1 MCHLSRKKL
10 NTIRRLLRVI
20 YDFKNIIKGKNPS
33 QLLRTFTVFSF
44 VSIIGI
50 FFLTYF
56 GIRQIYLK
64 EHIKEAEHDAIGISQ
79 AIFQHERE
87 MLLTSVSKGE
97 NILNADPKDFATIDE
112 SMKRFLN
119 PLNIVKIKMFSRDRK
134 IVYSTDRKIVG
145 TIDVHNE
152 KLNRALGGEVVSK
165 LEKKDEVSDILGEQ
179 RFDVDL
185 VETYLPVKDENNEII
200 GCFELYFDISRY
212 NESASRA
219 LQISL
224 IVTSVLLGIVFGILY
239 FLMRQGMK
247 ELSKTQKSLEKLS
260 ATDGL
265 TGIFNRRYLFS
276 RINEEHE
283 KTKRKICSKNSKD
296 TVGYI
301 MIDIDG
307 FKKINDTYGHLV
319 GDEIL
324 KELAKRLQISTR
336 KYDVVGRYGGEE
348 FLVILPNSNIDDTK
362 FVAERIWQ
370 TIRDKP
376 FIVNESL
383 HRITVSLG
391 IDCSTADDKNLEDFL
406 GRVDEAL
413 YKAKKLGRDRI
424 AGHDKNE
431 KQADAYTTC

>member
-1 MCHLSRKKL
+1 VFY
-10 NTIRRLLRVI
+10 N
-20 YDFKNIIKGKNPS
+20 FKNIIKGKNPS

-44 VSIIGI
+44 FSIIGI

-56 GIRQIYLK
+56 GIRQINLM

-97 NILNADPKDFATIDE
+97 NTLNADPKDFARIDE
-112 SMKRFLN
+112 SMKSFLN

-179 RFDVDL
+179 RYDIDL
-185 VETYLPVKDENNEII
+185 VETYLPVKDDNNEII
-200 GCFELYFDISRY
+200 GCFELYLDISRY
-212 NESASRA
+212 QESASRA
-219 LQISL
+219 FQISITL
-224 IVTSVLLGIVFGILY
+224 TFVLLGIVFGILY

-247 ELSKTQKSLEKLS
+247 ELSKTQKTLEKLS

-324 KELAKRLQISTR
+324 KELAKRLQSSTR

-362 FVAERIWQ
+362 FVAKRIWQ
-370 TIRDKP
+370 SIRDKP

-391 IDCSTADDKNLEDFL
+391 IDCSTAEDNNLEDFL
-406 GRVDEAL
+406 GRVDKAL

-431 KQADAYTTC
+431 QQAVAYTTC

>member
-1 MCHLSRKKL
+1 M
-10 NTIRRLLRVI
+10 RVF
-20 YDFKNIIKGKNPS
+20 YDFNKIIKGKNPS

-44 VSIIGI
+44 FSIISI

-64 EHIKEAEHDAIGISQ
+64 EHIQEAEHDAIGISQ
-79 AIFQHERE
+79 AILQHERE
-87 MLLTSVSKGE
+87 ILLTSVSNGE
-97 NILNADPKDFATIDE
+97 KTLSADPKDFAAINK
-112 SMKRFLN
+112 SMRSFLA

-134 IVYSTDRKIVG
+134 IVYSTDHAIVG
-145 TIDVHNE
+145 TIDVNNE
-152 KLNRALGGEVVSK
+152 KLSRALGGEVVSK

-179 RFDVDL
+179 RYDIDL
-185 VETYLPVKDENNEII
+185 VETYLPVKDENNKII
-200 GCFELYFDISRY
+200 GCFELYLDISRY
-212 NESASRA
+212 NESATRA
-219 LQISL
+219 LQTSI
-224 IVTSVLLGIVFGILY
+224 IIISVLLGVVFGILY

-247 ELSKTQKSLEKLS
+247 ELSKTQKNLEKLS

-276 RINEEHE
+276 RIIEEHE
-283 KTKRKICSKNSKD
+283 KTKREICSKNSKD

-307 FKKINDTYGHLV
+307 FKNINDTYGHLV

-324 KELAKRLQISTR
+324 KEVAKRLQISTR

-348 FLVILPNSNIDDTK
+348 FLAILPNSNIDDTK
-362 FVAERIWQ
+362 LVAERIWQ
-370 TIRDKP
+370 AIRDKP

-391 IDCSTADDKNLEDFL
+391 IDCSTAEDEDVENFL
-406 GRVDEAL
+406 GRVDAAL
-413 YKAKKLGRDRI
+413 YKAKKSGRDRI
-424 AGHDKNE
+424 AVHNNNE
-431 KQADAYTTC
+431 QQDVIVSTC